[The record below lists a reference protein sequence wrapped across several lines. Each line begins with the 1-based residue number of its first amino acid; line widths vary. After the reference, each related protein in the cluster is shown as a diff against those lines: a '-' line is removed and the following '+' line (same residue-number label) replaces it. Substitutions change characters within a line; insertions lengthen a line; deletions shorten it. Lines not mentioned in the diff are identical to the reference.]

1 MKKIIKSNYFR
12 FNSIQFVIAI
22 ACIIVSILP
31 MLYTGISMYT
41 KFSNTLVESSRVAYD
56 QIMDQLKIN
65 IEDYLEQ
72 GIKTT
77 SDIHN
82 LIIQNDNNVDF
93 KLSSELH
100 MFYSTRNNLASITIF
115 DLSGNRLTSVPG
127 HNLKAGYDVK
137 NEVWFNKI
145 SQQEIMYSIS
155 EPHVQNVFVDQHPWV
170 ITISKPIEI
179 QNKGRKEKAVLVV
192 DMGIQTIHNICSNL
206 NLGGRGYVYIRNS
219 HDEIIYHPQQA
230 LVFAGLKEEFEINN
244 INISNENWQVN
255 QNGMGEEFL
264 IVHKTLSFVDWNIV
278 GVSYIDDIA
287 SNNTRIAR
295 EVLFTIPIILLIII
309 WLSWYISGKISQPI
323 MKLGRYMR
331 KVEEGNFNTQVIITN
346 GEREVLQLAD
356 SFNVMVKKIK
366 ELIEENQREHEAK
379 RQTELNAL
387 QAQINPHFLYN
398 TLDSIIWMAES
409 DQNEEVIEL
418 VTSLARFFR
427 ISISK
432 GANIITVAEEL
443 EHARNY
449 MLIQKI
455 RYKDK
460 FEFNITADEEVKSL
474 KTMKLILQ
482 PMIENA
488 IYHGIEYMVDQGDI
502 QINAK
507 IVEHFLLFEVID
519 NGLGI
524 SQEQLK
530 KIREGKDNQ
539 TTKKKGN
546 GVGVKNVDERIKLR
560 FGRAYGLDI
569 ESELEEGTTV
579 KLWLPIIR
587 GDNI

>member
-1 MKKIIKSNYFR
+1 MKKILKSNYFR

-82 LIIQNDNNVDF
+82 LIIQNNNNVDY

-100 MFYSTRNNLASITIF
+100 MFYSTRNNIASITIF
-115 DLSGNRLTSVPG
+115 DLTGNMLTNVPG
-127 HNLKAGYDVK
+127 HNLKEGYDVK
-137 NEVWFNKI
+137 SEEWFNKI
-145 SQQEIMYSIS
+145 SEQEIMYSIS
-155 EPHVQNVFVDQHPWV
+155 EPHVQNVFIDQHPWV
-170 ITISKPIEI
+170 ISITKPIEI
-179 QNKGRKEKAVLVV
+179 QILGIKQDAVLVV
-192 DMGIQTIHNICSNL
+192 DMSIQTIHNICSNL
-206 NLGGRGYVYIRNS
+206 NLGGRGYVYIMNTK
-219 HDEIIYHPQQA
+219 DEIIYHPQQA
-230 LVFAGLKEEFEINN
+230 LVFSGLKEEFEISNTN
-244 INISNENWQVN
+244 NENWQVN
-255 QNGMGEEFL
+255 RNGIGEEFL
-264 IVHKTLSFVDWNIV
+264 IVHKALSFVDWNIV

-287 SNNTRIAR
+287 SKNTKVAR

-323 MKLGRYMR
+323 MKLERYMR
-331 KVEEGNFNTQVIITN
+331 KVEEGNFNTQVNITN
-346 GEREVLQLAD
+346 GEREVIQLAD

-366 ELIEENQREHEAK
+366 ELIDENQREHEAK

-432 GANIITVAEEL
+432 GANIISVAEEL

-474 KTMKLILQ
+474 KTIKLILQ
-482 PMIENA
+482 PLIENA
-488 IYHGIEYMVDQGDI
+488 IYHGIEYMVDKGDI

-507 IVEHFLLFEVID
+507 IVDDFLLFEVMD

-524 SQEQLK
+524 SEEQL
-530 KIREGKDNQ
+530 IRLKNGKDHGSI
-539 TTKKKGN
+539 KKKGN

-560 FGRAYGLDI
+560 FGGGYGLDV

-587 GDNI
+587 GDIS